1 MYVGPLSSF
10 VSDATLHLTAAM
22 TSHAAFGVHW
32 SAMSVAL
39 SQHDSVRGGAPDLG
53 DTPPG
58 SLAEAHQV
66 LYIDDDEMNRVLM
79 QAFFTLRPRARL
91 SMAANGHS
99 GVEAALQGRFQL
111 IMIDM
116 VLPDISGHEVL
127 RKLRQHESLRH
138 TRCIAV
144 SANAMPEDIAE
155 AMATGFDGYLT
166 KPLSAPALLA
176 EIDRHLGT

>member
-1 MYVGPLSSF
+1 
-10 VSDATLHLTAAM
+10 M
-22 TSHAAFGVHW
+22 TTHAAFGVQR
-32 SAMSVAL
+32 SATGVAL
-39 SQHDSVRGGAPDLG
+39 SQHDSVNGGAPDVG

-58 SLAEAHQV
+58 SLAEARQV
-66 LYIDDDEMNRVLM
+66 LYIDDDDTNRVLM
-79 QAFFTLRPRARL
+79 QAFFTLRPHVRL
-91 SMAANGHS
+91 SVAANGHS
-99 GVEAALQGRFQL
+99 GIAAALQGRFRL

-155 AMATGFDGYLT
+155 AMAAGFDGYLT

-176 EIDRHLGT
+176 EIDRHLA